1 MNNLPEFAYLEN
13 TLDNSK
19 ASYYFSHPK
28 AEVLC
33 THPDTLNAQLEHL
46 WSLQQQ
52 GLYLVGFVSYEAAYY
67 LNPDFFL
74 CNLPVILL
82 IIHALRLFTLS
93 PLKNIQ
99 HNRPPLVQTHNT
111 MTKHPL
117 ILYLTH

>member
-52 GLYLVGFVSYEAAYY
+52 AREGSSNTAAERT
-67 LNPDFFL
+67 
-74 CNLPVILL
+74 
-82 IIHALRLFTLS
+82 RLTC
-93 PLKNIQ
+93 
-99 HNRPPLVQTHNT
+99 
-111 MTKHPL
+111 
-117 ILYLTH
+117 